1 MMSAMTRGWRTARSL
16 ASRLVAPH
24 HPGARGAATVSL
36 LEMAHPGDTSGLAA
50 YLEAHPQAR
59 PRCVLGKTEGN
70 GCVNDF
76 TRGYASHVVETTMGD
91 RCGDASIIM
100 SGGTEGIL
108 TPHLLIFAD
117 DDAVS
122 PGPSASPRLSMG
134 VARTRTLLPHE
145 LGRRAQIEATRDAVL
160 AACADASLAPSEL
173 RFVQIKCPLL
183 SPERVLRSEVACAT
197 EDGYYSMALSR
208 GASALGVGLA
218 TGEVPTERLPRDDA
232 EASRLVCAE
241 LSLGSSIASCSAGI
255 ELDHSEIFVLG
266 NSAGSTSPLR
276 AAACVMSDALDAPS
290 VVRMLLDDAQ
300 LEISRGQLTEASR
313 RRVRAVLAKADPAP
327 SVRGHRTTMCADSD
341 LHATR
346 HSRAAVDGL
355 LGGIFGETRLYVS
368 GGAEHQGP
376 QGGGPVCV
384 IYECSPES

>member
-1 MMSAMTRGWRTARSL
+1 MIARTLLRCNAP
-16 ASRLVAPH
+16 ARLVAPH
-24 HPGARGAATVSL
+24 RLSARGAATVSL
-36 LEMAHPGDTSGLAA
+36 LEMAHPGDTKDLEI

-59 PRCVLGKTEGN
+59 IRCVLGKTEGN

-76 TRGYASHVVETTMGD
+76 TRGYASRRRGHDGD

-108 TPHLLIFAD
+108 TPHLLLFAD
-117 DDAVS
+117 EGAVGGGGTAS
-122 PGPSASPRLSMG
+122 TGSSTSPRLSMG

-160 AACADASLAPSEL
+160 TACADAGLAPSEL

-183 SPERVLRSEVACAT
+183 TPERVRRSEVACAT

-208 GASALGVGLA
+208 GASALGVALA
-218 TGEVPTERLPRDDA
+218 TGELPPDRLPGDDA
-232 EASRLVCAE
+232 EAAQFVCGE
-241 LSLGSSIASCSAGI
+241 LSLGSSVASCSAGI
-255 ELDHSEIFVLG
+255 ELEHSEVFVLG
-266 NSAGSTSPLR
+266 NSAGSASSLR
-276 AAACVMSDALDAPS
+276 ASACVMSDPLDAPS
-290 VVRMLLDDAQ
+290 VVRMLVEDAG
-300 LEISRGQLTEASR
+300 LEMSHGQLTDASR
-313 RRVRAVLAKADPAP
+313 RRVRAVLSKADPAP

-346 HSRAAVDGL
+346 HSRAAVGGL

-376 QGGGPVCV
+376 HGGGPVCV
-384 IYECSPES
+384 IYEV